1 MAEAT
6 HVGTDVSRW
15 EQFTDWLQRLIKTDA
30 TARDL
35 DFVVLGEIAGSAT
48 DSRRRQLIGRGI
60 VSVYLALVIVNFI
73 YMLPILAGLPITQTE
88 WNHQLW
94 LPSWR

>member
-1 MAEAT
+1 M
-6 HVGTDVSRW
+6 VPFFVM
-15 EQFTDWLQRLIKTDA
+15 LIA
-30 TARDL
+30 L
-35 DFVVLGEIAGSAT
+35 VLGEIAGSAT